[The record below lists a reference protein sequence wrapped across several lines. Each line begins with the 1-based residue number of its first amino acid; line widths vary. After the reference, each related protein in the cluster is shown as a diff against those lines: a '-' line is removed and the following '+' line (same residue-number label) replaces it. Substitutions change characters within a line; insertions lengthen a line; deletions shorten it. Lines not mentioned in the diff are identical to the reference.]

1 MVFQPLLRL
10 CGGLNNPELEMEKS
24 LIDKLKEVIEQ
35 HHKENGERV
44 ESVRFVWARG
54 ITPKNDCLIE
64 TKVSIEK

>member
-1 MVFQPLLRL
+1 
-10 CGGLNNPELEMEKS
+10 MEKS